1 MGGEVVIPL
10 TQKCCTEKSLGCCHS
25 Q

>member
-10 TQKCCTEKSLGCCHS
+10 TQKWCTEKSLGCCHS